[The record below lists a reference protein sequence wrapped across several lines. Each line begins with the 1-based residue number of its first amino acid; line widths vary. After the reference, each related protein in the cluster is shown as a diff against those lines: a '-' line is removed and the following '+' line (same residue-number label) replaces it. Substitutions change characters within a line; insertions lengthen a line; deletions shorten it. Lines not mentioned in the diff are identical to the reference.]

1 VLLGLGWRPFIDGS
15 GFASGSTGQADA
27 RLATDRQHV
36 TFLQNKLDASSL
48 VEIPDN
54 VAMDAEESNLLFAG
68 ISNLVSTRS
77 DTFTV
82 YLKIRSFKQN
92 SVTGVW
98 SAMDPEFIV
107 DDSRYIFSVDRSRC
121 EKPSDEPEIRFMTQ
135 VPN

>member
-1 VLLGLGWRPFIDGS
+1 MGWRAYANPDGS
-15 GFASGSTGQADA
+15 SSGFTGQADA
-27 RLATDRQHV
+27 RLATDRQN
-36 TFLQNKLDASSL
+36 TKFGS

-54 VAMDAEESNLLFAG
+54 VGMDAEESNMLFSG

-92 SVTGVW
+92 PVTGVW
-98 SAMDPEFIV
+98 DATDPEFLV
-107 DDSRYIFSVDRSRC
+107 DDSRYIMVVDRSKC
-121 EKPSDEPEIRFMTQ
+121 ESPTDEPEIRFLNQ

>member
-1 VLLGLGWRPFIDGS
+1 MDGS
-15 GFASGSTGQADA
+15 GVPNEISRQSDA

-36 TFLQNKLDASSL
+36 SFLQNKLEPSSL

-92 SVTGVW
+92 PVTGVW

-107 DDSRYIFSVDRSRC
+107 DDSRYIFSVDRSGC